1 MNGAPGA
8 GGYGNAA
15 YAALSLF
22 LMVSVN
28 KAKTEEL
35 IDTMMHR
42 LQQEYYRIKIVNK
55 VHPTD
60 RMKEQTAVVYRLGVE
75 FLYTAVGYYSM
86 TTFRRLWHVVARPP
100 SIELTEKISEIQ
112 IAVEEIRKEMEV
124 LDSERLKEIEVKL
137 DDQSSRIDQQAVK
150 IARTEK
156 DVQALR
162 KEVDRERLE
171 HLQQLLGVTL
181 DEVDPSIRRYD
192 DLLNETFKMRTLGP
206 FDVQKNLYENKFF
219 RMWHQTDDLQLIV
232 LQGSTI
238 YPPNTDLSWLSSGA
252 THVILNAF
260 DIFQA
265 RQHRRQ
271 TKDFEQ
277 SYLPASQDSS
287 GSIFDP

>member
-1 MNGAPGA
+1 M
-8 GGYGNAA
+8 
-15 YAALSLF
+15 
-22 LMVSVN
+22 N

-100 SIELTEKISEIQ
+100 SIDLTEKISEIQ

-156 DVQALR
+156 DVQ
-162 KEVDRERLE
+162 
-171 HLQQLLGVTL
+171 G
-181 DEVDPSIRRYD
+181 
-192 DLLNETFKMRTLGP
+192 
-206 FDVQKNLYENKFF
+206 
-219 RMWHQTDDLQLIV
+219 
-232 LQGSTI
+232 I
-238 YPPNTDLSWLSSGA
+238 Y
-252 THVILNAF
+252 V
-260 DIFQA
+260 
-265 RQHRRQ
+265 
-271 TKDFEQ
+271 E
-277 SYLPASQDSS
+277 
-287 GSIFDP
+287 